1 MEQKNKMIIAA
12 GACACVL
19 AGAGMEH
26 VRQRLAEPL
35 PDVEDVRETV
45 RVTPTPGRVVTVRD
59 EAAERVAEA
68 LRKRVA
74 ELEKTLAE
82 RDTARAQQPE
92 KPQVADENAGRGEGR
107 DRRQSWEERMEQM
120 RKDNPE
126 QYAEMQ
132 RRREEFRQGVEQRVR
147 ERADV
152 LDAVDVAGMT
162 PEQRQNHE
170 QLLATVAR
178 VNDLMAGMMMEGGR
192 PRGEE
197 GEALRRE
204 MGEAMASLGQ
214 LYESERRYLLE
225 ATAKAAGYTGSDAQA
240 FTELIQAIY
249 ENTSMM
255 PGGFGRRGGAPAAG
269 GGGRR

>member
-1 MEQKNKMIIAA
+1 MEKKRTILVA
-12 GACACVL
+12 GACACFL
-19 AGAGMEH
+19 AGVGTEH
-26 VRQRLAEPL
+26 VRKWMTEP
-35 PDVEDVRETV
+35 VRERDAAQETV
-45 RVTPTPGRVVTVRD
+45 RVIRSPDRVMAVRD
-59 EAAERVAEA
+59 PAAERMTES
-68 LRKRVA
+68 LRKRIA
-74 ELEKTLAE
+74 ELEEALAE
-82 RDTARAQQPE
+82 RDAARVRQPE
-92 KPQVADENAGRGEGR
+92 QAQGADAAGESRGEGR
-107 DRRQSWEERMEQM
+107 SRRQSWEERMEQM

-147 ERADV
+147 EREDF

-178 VNDLMAGMMMEGGR
+178 VNELMAGMMEGGR

-197 GEALRRE
+197 GEAVRRE

-240 FTELIQAIY
+240 FTEHIEEIY

-255 PGGFGRRGGAPAAG
+255 PGGGRRGGAPAAG